1 MTFPEKRLIKR
12 SVTLRELE
20 LPEDVF
26 FTRQSM
32 VRYLC
37 FSLGLIN
44 ENESRDTTVR
54 ILDTFLELWKEK
66 RMGVDVSEIT
76 ARTGF
81 PEKTVRYN
89 MDKLRNIE
97 LVSLERGRYILHEDF
112 DRRVLDFI
120 TSILEKNKRVLTR
133 LLNE

>member
-37 FSLGLIN
+37 FSLGLMN